1 MRAKVAEEQK
11 NGGSGDMFG
20 TWYLASHSDSKSVP
34 HGVIPQDYLFR
45 RLGLQNQSEIQQMV
59 DDMCSK
65 KGLSNDTSQRVVV
78 LSLREFRALGII
90 RALIHVPT
98 VAMLAD
104 GLTKVGK
111 FPQLLRFC
119 TTGHVTFPIKDDKTF
134 RISLSPPYLPHADA
148 WQHPQ

>member
-1 MRAKVAEEQK
+1 MT
-11 NGGSGDMFG
+11 DCM
-20 TWYLASHSDSKSVP
+20 D
-34 HGVIPQDYLFR
+34 LFE
-45 RLGLQNQSEIQQMV
+45 L
-59 DDMCSK
+59 MCSK

-134 RISLSPPYLPHADA
+134 RISVSPPHLPYADA
-148 WQHPQ
+148 WPPPQ

>member
-65 KGLSNDTSQRVVV
+65 KGLSSRMGKDVN
-78 LSLREFRALGII
+78 SLRVFRA
-90 RALIHVPT
+90 
-98 VAMLAD
+98 
-104 GLTKVGK
+104 
-111 FPQLLRFC
+111 
-119 TTGHVTFPIKDDKTF
+119 DKSETYGGAGF
-134 RISLSPPYLPHADA
+134 TWFAFGQKPPASAGSQVLDRRRPKRPSVL
-148 WQHPQ
+148 WK